1 MKIKS
6 VLYFISILLV
16 LFVNSHN
23 AYAIEPDRT
32 YVRMPQEDGLIY
44 KRLNVITEDDYR
56 IETWFYPTQDFPK
69 ENAGQK
75 EMLPYKVIDNAKRPT
90 IIICSGDAGNMSYQQ
105 IGFAMMYSANG
116 YNVVTFDW
124 RGFGNSSEF
133 EMDSNYLCY
142 TEMLTDYE
150 AVIEEVIKQPEVDKQ
165 NIYLFGWSTGAYL
178 SMITAYNNK
187 SVKSLFVIGMPS
199 SFEDVIPQIIK
210 VHPKHKTAAN
220 LLVPEDFPK
229 EQMPI
234 YIAPHFKNPILLI
247 VGSEDDRA
255 PQWMAK
261 EIFEALHDNSLNKLS
276 IFNGAGHG
284 GMQSPHIVDSERFYT
299 ETIEF
304 IDSCENKI
312 K

>member
-1 MKIKS
+1 
-6 VLYFISILLV
+6 
-16 LFVNSHN
+16 
-23 AYAIEPDRT
+23 
-32 YVRMPQEDGLIY
+32 
-44 KRLNVITEDDYR
+44 
-56 IETWFYPTQDFPK
+56 
-69 ENAGQK
+69 
-75 EMLPYKVIDNAKRPT
+75 
-90 IIICSGDAGNMSYQQ
+90 
-105 IGFAMMYSANG
+105 
-116 YNVVTFDW
+116 
-124 RGFGNSSEF
+124 
-133 EMDSNYLCY
+133 
-142 TEMLTDYE
+142 
-150 AVIEEVIKQPEVDKQ
+150 
-165 NIYLFGWSTGAYL
+165 
-178 SMITAYNNK
+178 MITAYNNK